1 MPRPI
6 YCSACGHDCGT
17 LPDNINDDPLV
28 YCACG
33 ATLGPAFSLKAF
45 AAGTEAHTPV
55 NVVLLPPMK
64 MHVSKMHVS
73 MRRVH
78 RARA

>member
-17 LPDNINDDPLV
+17 LPDDINDDPLV

-33 ATLGPAFSLKAF
+33 VTLGSAFSLRAF
-45 AAGTEAHTPV
+45 AAGETRTSV
-55 NVVLLPPMK
+55 NVVLQPPKK
-64 MHVSKMHVS
+64 MSAPI
-73 MRRVH
+73 RRAH
-78 RARA
+78 YARA

>member
-1 MPRPI
+1 MRRPI

-17 LPDNINDDPLV
+17 LPDDINDDPLV

-33 ATLGPAFSLKAF
+33 ETLGRAISLRAF
-45 AAGTEAHTPV
+45 AAGSEVQASL
-55 NVVLLPPMK
+55 NVVLQPPI
-64 MHVSKMHVS
+64 KMHVS
-73 MRRVH
+73 MRRAH